1 MAADAHVGAR
11 PYLRLLGIPDAHV
24 SVLHQYTSAKLQ
36 PAMTT
41 QVRGANPSPSA
52 AFVCDQRGR
61 PCGPRGSPCDPR
73 GSPWKLGESIC
84 LEANFDLFRIQN

>member
-36 PAMTT
+36 PAIDHP
-41 QVRGANPSPSA
+41 GAGREPLP
-52 AFVCDQRGR
+52 VCGLR
-61 PCGPRGSPCDPR
+61 
-73 GSPWKLGESIC
+73 L
-84 LEANFDLFRIQN
+84 